1 MKIALINDTHFGVK
15 NGSDIYLNYSR
26 RFFEEVF
33 FPYLND
39 NGIRDIIHL
48 GDYFDHR
55 KFVNYKVLKHNYDT
69 FISKLYDNDIYMDII
84 PGNHDVYYKNTNSLN
99 SLELILEKYNDRI
112 NIHTDPTIKKFDG
125 LGIGF
130 LPWICP
136 ENEEECMDFI
146 QNSNASILMGHL
158 ELGGFKYMGNA
169 NIKSHGMDKSLFN
182 RYDAV
187 YSGHYHTKSVEG
199 NVTYLGTQYELTWS
213 DANDPKHF
221 HILDTDTR
229 ELTSVCNPI
238 VLFQKVYY
246 DETKIPTFSRSDI
259 ENTYIKIVV
268 TNKTDLYI
276 FDKFMEQVYD
286 FNPYEVR
293 IIESLDEYSGDK
305 IDDSDVKVDDTPTL
319 LNSYIDAT
327 ETNLNQDVLKKMMQ
341 ELLIEAQAQDT
352 I

>member
-1 MKIALINDTHFGVK
+1 MKVALLNDTHSGVK
-15 NGSDIYLNYSR
+15 NGSDIFLNYSA
-26 RFFEEVF
+26 RFYDEVF
-33 FPYLND
+33 FPYLIEHE
-39 NGIRDIIHL
+39 IRDIIHL

-55 KFVNYKVLKHNYDT
+55 KFVNYKVLKQNYDV
-69 FISKLYDNDIYMDII
+69 FISKLYEYDIRMDII

-99 SLELILEKYNDRI
+99 SLELILEKYKDRI
-112 NIHTDPTIKKFDG
+112 SIHTDPIVKNYDG
-125 LGIGF
+125 LDIGL

-169 NIKSHGMDKSLFN
+169 EIKSHGMDKAIFD

-187 YSGHYHTKSVEG
+187 YSGHYHTKSTQG

-221 HILDTDTR
+221 HVLDTETR
-229 ELTSVCNPI
+229 NLDAIRNPI

-268 TNKTDLYI
+268 TNKSDLYV
-276 FDKFMEQVYD
+276 FDKFMEKIYD
-286 FNPYEVR
+286 YNPYEVR
-293 IIESLDEYSGDK
+293 IIESFDEYSGDK
-305 IDDSDVKVDDTPTL
+305 INDADVKVDDTPTL

-327 ETNLNQDVLKKMMQ
+327 ETNLNSDVLKKMMQ
-341 ELLIEAQAQDT
+341 ELLIEAQALDT